1 MASVGRLC
9 SPSLSKARRNERARC
24 QAIQRSGQG
33 CATRKV
39 VSALAHRAP
48 VHAWIGGGA
57 SERRTLAA
65 IGIGTSALSYCL
77 RDDNNFEL
85 RWRLGALA
93 HRRRRYG
100 VGMIDPK
107 LRRQKRIVKYKRGAW
122 LYPIGLPPQWKR
134 ENRRAEKI
142 VLECSES
149 PFRCCKHRPWR
160 PAGRASGTVG
170 MVRTRSCAKAA

>member
-9 SPSLSKARRNERARC
+9 SPSRSKARRNERARC

-85 RWRLGALA
+85 RWRLA
-93 HRRRRYG
+93 
-100 VGMIDPK
+100 
-107 LRRQKRIVKYKRGAW
+107 
-122 LYPIGLPPQWKR
+122 
-134 ENRRAEKI
+134 
-142 VLECSES
+142 
-149 PFRCCKHRPWR
+149 PWR
-160 PAGRASGTVG
+160 TAVAVMALG
-170 MVRTRSCAKAA
+170 